1 MTHSSSPHPERIDQ
15 HLDSA
20 YRRTAWRV
28 MPLLMVC
35 FLVAYLDRV
44 NVGFAKLQMLD
55 DLKFSEAVYGLGAG
69 IFFIGYLMFEVPSN
83 IALHRYGARR
93 WIARIMVTWGLLS
106 AAMMFVQT
114 PWSFYTLRFLIGVAE
129 AGFFPGII
137 FYLTTWFPGHRRGVM
152 VALFISALPISN
164 MLGSLISG
172 FIMQYM
178 HGVAGY
184 AGWQWLFVIEGLPA
198 VALGMAVFYLLHDRI
213 ADAKWLTAE
222 EKQGMQA
229 AIERDNQGKQGH
241 SIREGLLNPKIW
253 LLGGVYFC
261 LVMGQ
266 YIISFWMPTII
277 RNSGIEQPW
286 VIGMLSAIP
295 FTAAAVS
302 MVLVGRSSDRHREYR
317 WHLAICATLGAAG
330 VLFGTVFGGNL
341 LLGMIGLTIGTAA
354 MVSSLPVFWSMPTAV
369 VGGAAAAAGIALI
382 NSMGNVAGFFAT
394 IVVGW
399 ITQVTGST
407 QASMYMMAAVLVLGG
422 VLGLCVPKVKA
433 GISGL
438 APANPL
444 PQQP

>member
-1 MTHSSSPHPERIDQ
+1 MNHIPAQHPDPDDQ
-15 HLDSA
+15 ALDGA
-20 YRRTAWRV
+20 YRKTAWRV

-55 DLKFSEAVYGLGAG
+55 DLAFSEAVYGLGAG

-83 IALHRYGARR
+83 IALHRFGARR

-114 PWSFYTLRFLIGVAE
+114 PWSFYALRFLIGVAE

-152 VALFISALPISN
+152 VALFICALPISN
-164 MLGSLISG
+164 LLGSLISG
-172 FIMQYM
+172 YIMQYM
-178 HGVAGY
+178 NGVAGY

-198 VALGMAVFYLLHDRI
+198 VFLGMAVFCLLRDRI
-213 ADAKWLTAE
+213 ADASWLSEAE
-222 EKQGMQA
+222 KRGMQA
-229 AIERDNQGKQGH
+229 AIDRDNQGKQGH
-241 SIREGLLNPKIW
+241 SVREGLLNPKIW
-253 LLGGVYFC
+253 LLGAVYFC

-277 RNSGIEQPW
+277 RNSGIDQPW
-286 VIGMLSAIP
+286 VIGLLSAIP
-295 FTAAAVS
+295 FAAAAVA
-302 MVLVGRSSDRHREYR
+302 MVLVGRSSDRHHEYR
-317 WHLAICATLGAAG
+317 WHVAICATLGAAG
-330 VLFGTVFGGNL
+330 VLFGT
-341 LLGMIGLTIGTAA
+341 LLGDNLWLAMIGLTVGTAA
-354 MVSSLPVFWSMPTAV
+354 MISSLPVFWGMPTAV

-399 ITQVTGST
+399 MTQLTGST
-407 QASMYMMAAVLVLGG
+407 QAAMYMLAAVLVMGG
-422 VLGLCVPKVKA
+422 ALGLCVPKA
-433 GISGL
+433 RLDLRSA
-438 APANPL
+438 APVAAAQRP
-444 PQQP
+444 

>member
-1 MTHSSSPHPERIDQ
+1 
-15 HLDSA
+15 
-20 YRRTAWRV
+20 

-55 DLKFSEAVYGLGAG
+55 DLAFSEAVYGLGAG

-83 IALHRYGARR
+83 IALHRFGARR

-114 PWSFYTLRFLIGVAE
+114 PWSFYALRFLIGVAE

-152 VALFISALPISN
+152 VALFICALPISN
-164 MLGSLISG
+164 LLGSLISG
-172 FIMQYM
+172 YIMQYM
-178 HGVAGY
+178 NGVAGY

-198 VALGMAVFYLLHDRI
+198 VFLGMAVFCLLRDRI
-213 ADAKWLTAE
+213 ADASWLSEAE
-222 EKQGMQA
+222 KRGMQA
-229 AIERDNQGKQGH
+229 AIDRDNQGKQGH
-241 SIREGLLNPKIW
+241 SVREGLLNPKIW
-253 LLGGVYFC
+253 LLGAVYFC

-277 RNSGIEQPW
+277 RNSGIDQPW
-286 VIGMLSAIP
+286 VIGLLSAIP
-295 FTAAAVS
+295 FAAAAVA
-302 MVLVGRSSDRHREYR
+302 MVLVGRSSDRHHEYR
-317 WHLAICATLGAAG
+317 WHVAICATLGAAG
-330 VLFGTVFGGNL
+330 VLFGT
-341 LLGMIGLTIGTAA
+341 LLGDNLWLAMIGLTVGTAA
-354 MVSSLPVFWSMPTAV
+354 MISSLPVFWGMPTAV

-399 ITQVTGST
+399 MTQLTDST
-407 QASMYMMAAVLVLGG
+407 QTAMYMMTTVLVMGG
-422 VLGLCVPKVKA
+422 ALGLCVPKA
-433 GISGL
+433 RLDLRSA
-438 APANPL
+438 APVAAAQRP
-444 PQQP
+444 